1 MGDYKTLPGLFR
13 FASRT
18 YDQRVQ
24 FAFPHDGGWVTYSTG
39 DFYERVKY
47 LALGLVQ
54 TGVKPGEAVGLIA
67 PSSPEWVMIDLAIQI
82 AGGITVPIF
91 TRISPE
97 SFTHEVRD
105 SGMKLLFVGEPEE
118 IPMAM
123 EHGNGLARMIT
134 FAYAGEHPEFKE
146 LFLLGETRDLAEP
159 ELFESLIDR
168 VGENDLATII
178 YTSGST
184 GLPKGVELTQ
194 QNIVSQICDTHQFFH
209 ADPNT
214 DVCLSALPLAHIF
227 ERMVMYFYFS
237 SGLSVYFVSDPKRV
251 GEFIREVKPTIMT
264 VVPRI
269 LEKVFTKMNDRVAE
283 YSGLKRKLVAAAMSR
298 AKSKPAEAS
307 AWRPTDKLFNTLV
320 YTKLREGLGG
330 RLRYTI
336 CGSAKMRADIGR
348 FFWNIGVPVFEGYGL
363 TEASP
368 VIAANAP
375 GQWKLGTVGKIY
387 PSVEVRVSEKGEI
400 LAKGPNVMQGYHNR
414 EEATA
419 ETLEAD
425 GWLHTGDLGS
435 LDEEGYLSITGRRK
449 EIFKKSTGEYVPPG
463 PVERDLSDFPVV
475 DTAVIFADNRTYVTA
490 LLFPDMEKLTA
501 YKEQHGFGNMANEDF
516 LQSRYLRQQI
526 RKHIDEVNT
535 HHHHCEWVTD
545 FHVMRKEASVDDGEL
560 TPTLKVRR
568 FTIEKMYSDIIEN
581 MYASIGGLK

>member
-1 MGDYKTLPGLFR
+1 MGDYRTLPELFR
-13 FASRT
+13 YASRT
-18 YDQRVQ
+18 YDQQVQ
-24 FAFPHDGGWVTYSTG
+24 LAYPQDGGWINYSTQE
-39 DFYERVKY
+39 FYERVQQ
-47 LALGLVQ
+47 LSLGLVDI
-54 TGVKPGEAVGLIA
+54 GVKPGETVGLIA

-105 SGMKLLFVGEPEE
+105 SGMKLLFVGEPDE
-118 IPMAM
+118 IPMAT

-134 FAYAGEHPEFKE
+134 FAYAGEHPEFE
-146 LFLLGETRDLAEP
+146 DLFQRGARRAKSEP
-159 ELFESLIDR
+159 ELFEQLIDR
-168 VGENDLATII
+168 VGEDDLATII

-194 QNIVSQICDTHQFFH
+194 RNIVSQIHDTHEFFRG
-209 ADPNT
+209 DPSS
-214 DVCLSALPLAHIF
+214 DVCLSVLPLAHIF
-227 ERMVMYFYFS
+227 ERMVMYYY
-237 SGLSVYFVSDPKRV
+237 LSAGFPVHFVSDPKRI

-269 LEKVFTKMNDRVAE
+269 LEKVFIKMNDRVAE
-283 YSGLKRKLVAAAMSR
+283 YSGLKRKLVEAAMSR
-298 AKSKPAEAS
+298 AKTKPATS
-307 AWRPTDKLFNTLV
+307 STWRPTDLIFNKLV

-387 PSVEVRVSEKGEI
+387 PSVEVKISEEGEV
-400 LAKGPNVMQGYHNR
+400 LAKGPNVMQGYHNN

-419 ETLEAD
+419 ETLGPD

-463 PVERDLSDFPVV
+463 PIERDLTDFPVI

-490 LLFPDMEKLTA
+490 LLFPDMEKLKA
-501 YKEQHGFGNMANEDF
+501 YKQEHGFGNMADEEF
-516 LQSRYLRQQI
+516 LQSRYLREQI
-526 RKHIDEVNT
+526 QKHIDEVNT

-545 FHVMRKEASVDDGEL
+545 FHVMNKEASVDDGEL

-568 FTIEKMYSDIIEN
+568 FNIEKMYSDIIED
-581 MYASIGGLK
+581 MYSSIGGWK

>member
-1 MGDYKTLPGLFR
+1 MEDYKTLPALLR
-13 FASRT
+13 FAART
-18 YDQRVQ
+18 YDQQVQ
-24 FAFPHDGGWVTYSTG
+24 FAFPHNGGWVTYSTG
-39 DFYERVKY
+39 EFYERVKH
-47 LALGLVQ
+47 LALGLVE
-54 TGVKPGEAVGLIA
+54 TGVKPGESVGLIA

-97 SFTHEVRD
+97 SFTHEIRD
-105 SGMKLLFVGEPEE
+105 SGMKLLLVGEPEE

-123 EHGNGLARMIT
+123 EHGNGLARIIT
-134 FAYAGEHPEFKE
+134 FAYAGEHPEFEE
-146 LFLLGETRDLAEP
+146 LFRLGETRAQAEP

-194 QNIVSQICDTHQFFH
+194 RNIVSQIHDTHQFFH
-209 ADPNT
+209 SDPSS
-214 DVCLSALPLAHIF
+214 DLCLSVLPLAHIF
-227 ERMVMYFYFS
+227 ERMVMYFYLS
-237 SGLSVYFVSDPKRV
+237 SGLPVYFVSDPKRI
-251 GEFIREVKPTIMT
+251 GEFIREVRPTIMT

-269 LEKVFTKMNDRVAE
+269 LEKVFIKMNDRIEE
-283 YSGLKRKLVAAAMSR
+283 YTGLKRKLVTAAMER
-298 AKSKPAEAS
+298 AKSKPAESS
-307 AWRPTDKLFNTLV
+307 AFRPTDTIYNKLV

-336 CGSAKMRADIGR
+336 CGSAKMRPDIGR
-348 FFWNIGVPVFEGYGL
+348 FFWNIGIPVYEGYGL

-375 GQWKLGTVGKIY
+375 GRWKLGTVGTVY
-387 PSVEVRVSEKGEI
+387 PSVEVKISEEGEV
-400 LAKGPNVMQGYHNR
+400 LAKGPNVMQGYHNN
-414 EEATA
+414 EEATSA
-419 ETLEAD
+419 TVDPD

-435 LDEEGYLSITGRRK
+435 VDEQGYLSITGRRK
-449 EIFKKSTGEYVPPG
+449 ELFKKSTGEYVPPG
-463 PVERDLSDFPVV
+463 PIERDLTDFPVV

-490 LLFPDMEKLTA
+490 LLFPDMEKLKA
-501 YKEQHGFGNMANEDF
+501 FKEQHGFGNMADAEF
-516 LQSRYLRQQI
+516 LQSRYLREQI
-526 RKHIDEVNT
+526 RKHIDEINP

-545 FHVMRKEASVDDGEL
+545 FHVMHKEASVDDGEL

-568 FTIEKMYSDIIEN
+568 FNIEKMYSDIIEN
-581 MYASIGGLK
+581 MYASIGGSK